1 MCFNHLLTETKLMAS
16 ATCLIGGIYSPKL
29 IINLNMI
36 RPTNNHNPKRVK
48 LSILNEAQNQS
59 IFIV

>member
-1 MCFNHLLTETKLMAS
+1 MVRPLLVENKRMAS
-16 ATCLIGGIYSPKL
+16 AMRLGGIYSLKL
-29 IINLNMI
+29 IINLNTI
-36 RPTNNHNPKRVK
+36 RPTNNHNPTRVK

>member
-1 MCFNHLLTETKLMAS
+1 MNGLCHVL
-16 ATCLIGGIYSPKL
+16 GGIYSPKL
-29 IINLNMI
+29 FINLNMI
-36 RPTNNHNPKRVK
+36 RPTDNHNPKRVK

>member
-1 MCFNHLLTETKLMAS
+1 MNGLCHVV
-16 ATCLIGGIYSPKL
+16 GGIYSPKL

-36 RPTNNHNPKRVK
+36 RPTNKQNPKRVK